1 MVLDAVLAIILI
13 VSVVMQSG
21 KSGGLSGAFG
31 GSGEVFGGKA
41 GGLDAFLSKVTMVT
55 GALFGIVTLLLAK
68 YN

>member
-1 MVLDAVLAIILI
+1 
-13 VSVVMQSG
+13 MQSG